1 MCYTNKN
8 IELYKDI
15 VKNADYYTLHPFDT
29 PKIGKDDLDKTF
41 AMFVRDPRYG
51 LGYRDLGR
59 HLMRQADVSPK
70 NIVKA
75 GRFDDLLECK
85 TVESMN
91 YLLSELING
100 NTLARK
106 WMPRLHGAK
115 RNYAKKFCKHFDLSE
130 KDYRELIKCPETIEY
145 KLSHHCDDIV
155 FNHIPKQAIKKYKS
169 AIHNNE
175 LLKKSFDE
183 YVNDVKNGTKTL
195 VDTTNYTL
203 SSDKVYYDI
212 INYLVNYNEVINN

>member
-1 MCYTNKN
+1 MRYTNKN

-15 VKNADYYTLHPFDT
+15 VKNADYYTKHLFST
-29 PKIGKDDLDKTF
+29 PKIGKSDLDKTF

-70 NIVKA
+70 DIVKA

-100 NTLARK
+100 NMLARK

-115 RNYAKKFCKHFDLSE
+115 RSYAKRFCKHFDLSE
-130 KDYRELIKCPETIEY
+130 KDYRELIKCPETVEY
-145 KLSHHCDDIV
+145 KLSHHIDNIEFDK
-155 FNHIPKQAIKKYKS
+155 IPKKAIKKYQS
-169 AIHNNE
+169 AINTND
-175 LLKKSFDE
+175 LLKKSFTK
-183 YVNDVKNGTKTL
+183 YVDDVKTGTKTL
-195 VDTTNYTL
+195 VDTTEHTL
-203 SSDKVYYDI
+203 INNTVYYDI
-212 INYLVNYNEVINN
+212 INYLINYNEVTKN